1 VNRKVRSATARQ
13 HSVVQHLMCYFYI
26 ITHPA
31 EWRQA
36 QDLIRRLERSAS
48 THYANAYASLHLRLD
63 LTGFADV
70 FCPDYKPQ
78 WKPLTGQSEHFLS
91 PQYDLLGQCWRQTE
105 HVPMTLGF
113 DLARTTS
120 VWVTPLAPKPEQRS
134 QALKAAL

>member
-1 VNRKVRSATARQ
+1 MNRKVRSATARQ

-70 FCPDYKPQ
+70 FCPDYK
-78 WKPLTGQSEHFLS
+78 
-91 PQYDLLGQCWRQTE
+91 
-105 HVPMTLGF
+105 
-113 DLARTTS
+113 
-120 VWVTPLAPKPEQRS
+120 
-134 QALKAAL
+134 AL